1 MSSASPAITN
11 AAIEDLRRR
20 IGIPVKWG
28 DRPRNTYSSV
38 DSIREFAFGYGDDN
52 PLFTDPE
59 YAAGTRWGALL
70 APPLYFIS
78 TGIGGRANW
87 TDEQAE
93 AMSGGDPLRGVGQ
106 YMSSDRWAF
115 IRPVIPGIRL
125 WRSQY
130 LDSVEVR
137 DSDFGGGRVAVLTHR
152 VVYTDDAD
160 QIFAVNER
168 VYHHAERKTSGGKG
182 KYREVRLEPYSD
194 EQLEAIYA
202 AYEEESRRGPDQL
215 TINKV
220 VEGDELPQIVKG
232 PLTVTDIICHHV
244 AAGWGAMAGGPLK
257 LAYRNRKR
265 IPGFYTKN
273 ALNVYDVAQRCHWEA
288 EFAQE
293 LGQPAAY
300 DYGAMRTNW
309 VAHLITNWMG
319 DDAWISRLST
329 RVRRFNYVGDTQW
342 LTGSVE
348 RVDADAD
355 PPQVELTVAV
365 VNQRGETTCQGRA
378 TVLVAGTDGQPPEL
392 PRVATIENLPARL

>member
-1 MSSASPAITN
+1 MSSPSPAITDVV
-11 AAIEDLRRR
+11 IERLQRR

-38 DSIREFAFGYGDDN
+38 DSIREFAIGYGDDN
-52 PLFTDPE
+52 PLFTDPD

-78 TGIGGRANW
+78 TGIGGRTNW
-87 TDEQAE
+87 TEEQAE
-93 AMSGGDPLRGVGQ
+93 VMSGGDPLRGVGQ

-115 IRPVIPGIRL
+115 VRPVTPGIRL
-125 WRSQY
+125 WRMQY
-130 LDSVEVR
+130 LDGVELR
-137 DSDFGGGRVAVLTHR
+137 ESDFGGGRVAVLTHR
-152 VVYTDDAD
+152 VIYTDDAD

-168 VYHHAERKTSGGKG
+168 VYHHAERKASGEKG
-182 KYREVRLEPYSD
+182 KYRDVRIDPYSD
-194 EQLEAIYA
+194 EQMESIYA
-202 AYEEESRRGPDQL
+202 AYENESRRGSEQL
-215 TINKV
+215 TIDKV
-220 VEGDELPQIVKG
+220 TEGDELPEIVKG
-232 PLTVTDIICHHV
+232 PLTVTDIICHHIAV
-244 AAGWGAMAGGPLK
+244 GWGAMADGPFK
-257 LAYRNRKR
+257 LAHRNRMR

-273 ALNVYDVAQRCHWEA
+273 ALNAYDVTQRCHWEA

-342 LTGSVE
+342 MRGRVD
-348 RVDADAD
+348 RVDAGLN
-355 PPQVELTVAV
+355 PPQVEVTVAA
-365 VNQRGETTCQGRA
+365 VNQRGETTCQGKA
-378 TVLVAGTDGQPPEL
+378 TVLIAGADAQPPEL
-392 PRVATIENLPARL
+392 PRVAAIDDLPVRL